1 MSYMVMECHP
11 GYAILLDE
19 EGRFFKAANLRYE
32 VGQTVY
38 DPIFV
43 KDNPS
48 EKKHGKLLLKSGIL
62 AAAACFLL
70 FFGINYYHNYIE
82 VYSSVYLA
90 INPQVR
96 MELNRQGEVV
106 ELVGTNQDGMTLLEG
121 YDAERKDK
129 AIVADELI
137 DRAIDMGFLSEG
149 GQISFSIDCPEDAL
163 FQQYGTELR
172 QEVTEHLKGRITVEI
187 EIIDYKK
194 GSNADKSESGSDL
207 AASQDV
213 QSPQKPSG
221 TSDSSSSA
229 SSSSDYGNSD
239 YGQSSSGK
247 GNSSGNNQSGGSSQ
261 NSGDSQSSVTQQPE
275 TPPQNSN
282 TGTGNQSNYGNDTN
296 YDDGGSNYSDSDD
309 SDDDNGAD
317 DNDDDGDD
325 DDSDD
330 DNGQSN
336 YDD

>member
-19 EGRFFKAANLRYE
+19 EGRFLKAANLRYE

-229 SSSSDYGNSD
+229 SSSSDYGSSD
-239 YGQSSSGK
+239 YG
-247 GNSSGNNQSGGSSQ
+247 
-261 NSGDSQSSVTQQPE
+261 
-275 TPPQNSN
+275 
-282 TGTGNQSNYGNDTN
+282 
-296 YDDGGSNYSDSDD
+296 
-309 SDDDNGAD
+309 
-317 DNDDDGDD
+317 
-325 DDSDD
+325 
-330 DNGQSN
+330 
-336 YDD
+336 

>member
-19 EGRFFKAANLRYE
+19 EGRFLKAANLRYE

-106 ELVGTNQDGMTLLEG
+106 ELVGTNKDGMTLLEG

-129 AIVADELI
+129 AIVDFKYVKDIYERFYTRDSGVLNFIQYWGYDFQLAIYQKVVELNTGKKLPCFINAIDKTKEPNLELI
-137 DRAIDMGFLSEG
+137 QITQPELDSAIIG
-149 GQISFSIDCPEDAL
+149 IP
-163 FQQYGTELR
+163 YGIERINL
-172 QEVTEHLKGRITVEI
+172 LK
-187 EIIDYKK
+187 
-194 GSNADKSESGSDL
+194 
-207 AASQDV
+207 
-213 QSPQKPSG
+213 
-221 TSDSSSSA
+221 
-229 SSSSDYGNSD
+229 
-239 YGQSSSGK
+239 SGK
-247 GNSSGNNQSGGSSQ
+247 VNPDRCGQCDYCKSTKVITKPILMSALLQS
-261 NSGDSQSSVTQQPE
+261 
-275 TPPQNSN
+275 
-282 TGTGNQSNYGNDTN
+282 
-296 YDDGGSNYSDSDD
+296 
-309 SDDDNGAD
+309 
-317 DNDDDGDD
+317 
-325 DDSDD
+325 
-330 DNGQSN
+330 
-336 YDD
+336 